1 MACEELFNQELK
13 EAEEKIAALRLKL
26 DPEAGGTGA
35 GVQGTPP
42 MLAVRKRRG
51 LVHQIGADASAQH
64 GFLTSL
70 FSLCKCPKTQGIVNI
85 PRWGMFF
92 FFLLTLVYRC
102 LQSLQ
107 MFATS
112 SQPNFHKRA
121 SRRPCEAHCK
131 ADRIDPTLKFHSSM
145 NNEGQ

>member
-92 FFLLTLVYRC
+92 FFFFTYT
-102 LQSLQ
+102 SLQ
-107 MFATS
+107 MFTEFTDVCDKQS
-112 SQPNFHKRA
+112 TKLPQESQP
-121 SRRPCEAHCK
+121 K
-131 ADRIDPTLKFHSSM
+131 AL
-145 NNEGQ
+145 